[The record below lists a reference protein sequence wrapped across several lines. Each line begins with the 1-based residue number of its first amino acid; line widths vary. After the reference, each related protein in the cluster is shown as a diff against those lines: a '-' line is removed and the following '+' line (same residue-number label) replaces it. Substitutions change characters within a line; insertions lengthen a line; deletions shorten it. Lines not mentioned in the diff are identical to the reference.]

1 MNKPQ
6 DFDQYWK
13 KVEDELASIQPA
25 AERTELHLRSAP
37 EAKVYGLK
45 LTSLDHYRIF
55 AYFCVPSGKG
65 PFPVIYRLP
74 NYGSVVHIPPFEERC
89 KYISVA
95 LCHRGQRL
103 SDQPFAAKYP
113 GLLTSGIDSKR
124 NYIYRSIVADCLRV
138 MDYLVSCDDVDS
150 QKISLVGG
158 DLALFTAALRDSA
171 SVLFY
176 TPSLFYKA
184 LHKATATQNYPLE
197 EFNDYLRSFPESID
211 QISQTLAYFEPMNF
225 ASRVKSEVML
235 MEESEGD
242 ANDLAVSFA
251 REIERSGSKHSSY
264 KDGVVLA
271 EWLSKKLQTGETLVP
286 MHWRLPSAEQL
297 KSKQ

>member
-113 GLLTSGIDSKR
+113 GLLTSGIDSQR

-251 REIERSGSKHSSY
+251 RKIERSGSKHSSY
-264 KDGVVLA
+264 KDGMVLA

-286 MHWRLPSAEQL
+286 MHWR
-297 KSKQ
+297 

>member
-113 GLLTSGIDSKR
+113 GLLTSGIDSQL

-225 ASRVKSEVML
+225 ASRVKSELML

-251 REIERSGSKHSSY
+251 RDIERSGSKHSSY

-286 MHWRLPSAEQL
+286 MHWR
-297 KSKQ
+297 

>member
-113 GLLTSGIDSKR
+113 GLLTSGIDSQR

-184 LHKATATQNYPLE
+184 LHKAKTTQNYPLE

-286 MHWRLPSAEQL
+286 MHWR
-297 KSKQ
+297 

>member
-13 KVEDELASIQPA
+13 KIEDELASIQPA

-113 GLLTSGIDSKR
+113 GLLTSGIDSKL

-242 ANDLAVSFA
+242 ANDLALSFA

-286 MHWRLPSAEQL
+286 MHWR
-297 KSKQ
+297 

>member
-6 DFDQYWK
+6 DFNQYWK

-113 GLLTSGIDSKR
+113 GLLTSGIDSQL

-271 EWLSKKLQTGETLVP
+271 EWLSKKMQTGETLVP
-286 MHWRLPSAEQL
+286 MHWR
-297 KSKQ
+297 

>member
-113 GLLTSGIDSKR
+113 GLLSSGIDSQR
-124 NYIYRSIVADCLRV
+124 IYIYRSIVADCLRV

-158 DLALFTAALRDSA
+158 DLALFTAALRNSA

-251 REIERSGSKHSSY
+251 TEIERSGSKHSSY

-286 MHWRLPSAEQL
+286 MHWR
-297 KSKQ
+297 

>member
-113 GLLTSGIDSKR
+113 GLLTSGIDSQL

-251 REIERSGSKHSSY
+251 REIERSDSKHSSFR
-264 KDGVVLA
+264 DGVVLA
-271 EWLSKKLQTGETLVP
+271 EWLSKKLRTEETLVP
-286 MHWRLPSAEQL
+286 MHWR
-297 KSKQ
+297 

>member
-113 GLLTSGIDSKR
+113 GLLTSGIDSQR

-251 REIERSGSKHSSY
+251 REIERSGSMHSSY
-264 KDGVVLA
+264 QDGVVLA

-286 MHWRLPSAEQL
+286 MHWR
-297 KSKQ
+297 

>member
-113 GLLTSGIDSKR
+113 GLLTSGIDSQL

-184 LHKATATQNYPLE
+184 LHKATASQNYPLE

-286 MHWRLPSAEQL
+286 MHWR
-297 KSKQ
+297 

>member
-113 GLLTSGIDSKR
+113 GLLTSGIDSQR
-124 NYIYRSIVADCLRV
+124 NYIYRSIVGDCLRV

-184 LHKATATQNYPLE
+184 LP
-197 EFNDYLRSFPESID
+197 
-211 QISQTLAYFEPMNF
+211 
-225 ASRVKSEVML
+225 
-235 MEESEGD
+235 
-242 ANDLAVSFA
+242 
-251 REIERSGSKHSSY
+251 
-264 KDGVVLA
+264 
-271 EWLSKKLQTGETLVP
+271 
-286 MHWRLPSAEQL
+286 
-297 KSKQ
+297 

>member
-13 KVEDELASIQPA
+13 KVEDELASIQPS

-113 GLLTSGIDSKR
+113 GLLTSGIDSQR

-184 LHKATATQNYPLE
+184 LHKATASQNYPLE

-242 ANDLAVSFA
+242 ANDLAVSFE

-271 EWLSKKLQTGETLVP
+271 EWLSKKLQTGKTLVP
-286 MHWRLPSAEQL
+286 MHWR
-297 KSKQ
+297 

>member
-113 GLLTSGIDSKR
+113 GLLTSGIDSKQ

-251 REIERSGSKHSSY
+251 REIERSGSEHSSY

-286 MHWRLPSAEQL
+286 MHWR
-297 KSKQ
+297 

>member
-113 GLLTSGIDSKR
+113 GLLTSGIDSKL

-176 TPSLFYKA
+176 SPSLFYRALLKA
-184 LHKATATQNYPLE
+184 KVTQNYPLE
-197 EFNDYLRSFPESID
+197 EFNDYLRSFPESIN

-251 REIERSGSKHSSY
+251 REIERSGSEHSSY

-271 EWLSKKLQTGETLVP
+271 DWLSKKLRTGETLVP
-286 MHWRLPSAEQL
+286 MHWR
-297 KSKQ
+297 

>member
-113 GLLTSGIDSKR
+113 GLLTSGIDSKL

-176 TPSLFYKA
+176 TPSMFYKA

-197 EFNDYLRSFPESID
+197 EFNDYLRSFPQSIN

-286 MHWRLPSAEQL
+286 MHWR
-297 KSKQ
+297 

>member
-158 DLALFTAALRDSA
+158 DLALITAALRDSA

-176 TPSLFYKA
+176 TPSLLYKA
-184 LHKATATQNYPLE
+184 LHKANATQNYPLE

-286 MHWRLPSAEQL
+286 MHWR
-297 KSKQ
+297 

>member
-113 GLLTSGIDSKR
+113 GLLTSGIDSKQ

-197 EFNDYLRSFPESID
+197 EFNDYLRSFPQSIN

-286 MHWRLPSAEQL
+286 MHWR
-297 KSKQ
+297 

>member
-113 GLLTSGIDSKR
+113 GLLTSGIDSKQ
-124 NYIYRSIVADCLRV
+124 NYIYRSIVADCLRI
-138 MDYLVSCDDVDS
+138 MDYLVTCDDVDS

-176 TPSLFYKA
+176 TPSMFYKA
-184 LHKATATQNYPLE
+184 LHKATATHNYPLE
-197 EFNDYLRSFPESID
+197 EFNDYLRSFPQSIN

-271 EWLSKKLQTGETLVP
+271 EWLSKKLHTGETLVP
-286 MHWRLPSAEQL
+286 MHWR
-297 KSKQ
+297 

>member
-113 GLLTSGIDSKR
+113 GLLTSGIDSQR

-225 ASRVKSEVML
+225 ASQVKSEVML

-242 ANDLAVSFA
+242 ANDLALSFA
-251 REIERSGSKHSSY
+251 RDIERSDSKHSSY

-286 MHWRLPSAEQL
+286 MHWR
-297 KSKQ
+297 

>member
-113 GLLTSGIDSKR
+113 GLLTSGIDSKL

-176 TPSLFYKA
+176 TPSMFYKA

-197 EFNDYLRSFPESID
+197 EFNDYLRSFPQSIN

-242 ANDLAVSFA
+242 ANDLAVSFSK
-251 REIERSGSKHSSY
+251 EIERSGSEHSSY

-271 EWLSKKLQTGETLVP
+271 AWLSKKLQTGETLVP
-286 MHWRLPSAEQL
+286 MHWR
-297 KSKQ
+297 

>member
-13 KVEDELASIQPA
+13 KVEDELASIQPS

-113 GLLTSGIDSKR
+113 GLLTSGLDSKR

-251 REIERSGSKHSSY
+251 RDIERSGSKHSSF

-286 MHWRLPSAEQL
+286 MHWR
-297 KSKQ
+297 

>member
-25 AERTELHLRSAP
+25 AERTELQLRSAP

-55 AYFCVPSGKG
+55 AYFSVPSGKG

-113 GLLTSGIDSKR
+113 GLLTSGIDSQR

-150 QKISLVGG
+150 QKISLIGG
-158 DLALFTAALRDSA
+158 DLALFTAALRVSA

-184 LHKATATQNYPLE
+184 LHKAKATQNYPLE

-286 MHWRLPSAEQL
+286 MHWR
-297 KSKQ
+297 

>member
-1 MNKPQ
+1 MRKPQ
-6 DFDQYWK
+6 GFDQYWN
-13 KVEDELASIQPA
+13 KVEDELAAIQPA
-25 AERTELHLRSAP
+25 AEKIELHLRTTP
-37 EAKVYGLK
+37 EAIVYGLK
-45 LTSLDHYRIF
+45 LTSLGNYRIF
-55 AYFCVPSGKG
+55 AYFCIPSGKG

-113 GLLTSGIDSKR
+113 GLLTSGIDSKE
-124 NYIYRSIVADCLRV
+124 NYIYRSIVADCIRV
-138 MDYLVSCDDVDS
+138 MDYLVTCDEVDS

-158 DLALFTAALRDSA
+158 DLALFTAALRDLTSA
-171 SVLFY
+171 LFY

-184 LHKATATQNYPLE
+184 LHKAKITQNYPLE
-197 EFNDYLRSFPESID
+197 EFNDYLRSFPQSLNQVSE
-211 QISQTLAYFEPMNF
+211 TLTYFEPMNF

-235 MEESEGD
+235 MEETEGD
-242 ANDLAVSFA
+242 ANNLAMSFEK
-251 REIERSGSKHSSY
+251 EIESSTSKHSSY

-271 EWLSKKLQTGETLVP
+271 EWLSKKLKTGETLVP
-286 MHWRLPSAEQL
+286 MNWR
-297 KSKQ
+297 

>member
-25 AERTELHLRSAP
+25 AERTELYLRSVP

-95 LCHRGQRL
+95 ICLRGQRL

-113 GLLTSGIDSKR
+113 GLLTSGIDSQL

-286 MHWRLPSAEQL
+286 MHWR
-297 KSKQ
+297 

>member
-25 AERTELHLRSAP
+25 AERTELHLRSTP

-113 GLLTSGIDSKR
+113 GLLTSGIDSQR
-124 NYIYRSIVADCLRV
+124 NYIYRSIGADCLRV

-251 REIERSGSKHSSY
+251 RDIERSGSKHSSY

-286 MHWRLPSAEQL
+286 MHWR
-297 KSKQ
+297 

>member
-124 NYIYRSIVADCLRV
+124 NYIYRSILADCLRV

-158 DLALFTAALRDSA
+158 DLALFTAALRDSP

-184 LHKATATQNYPLE
+184 LHKAKATQNYPLE
-197 EFNDYLRSFPESID
+197 EFNDYLRSFPQSIN

-242 ANDLAVSFA
+242 ANDLAVSFL

-286 MHWRLPSAEQL
+286 MHWR
-297 KSKQ
+297 

>member
-113 GLLTSGIDSKR
+113 GLLTSGIDSQL

-251 REIERSGSKHSSY
+251 RDIERSGSKHSSY

-286 MHWRLPSAEQL
+286 MHWR
-297 KSKQ
+297 

>member
-37 EAKVYGLK
+37 KAKVYGLK

-286 MHWRLPSAEQL
+286 MHWR
-297 KSKQ
+297 

>member
-113 GLLTSGIDSKR
+113 GLLTSGIDSQL

-251 REIERSGSKHSSY
+251 RDIECSGSKHSSY

-286 MHWRLPSAEQL
+286 MHWR
-297 KSKQ
+297 

>member
-37 EAKVYGLK
+37 EAKLYGLK

-113 GLLTSGIDSKR
+113 GLLTSGIDSQR

-242 ANDLAVSFA
+242 ANDLAASFA
-251 REIERSGSKHSSY
+251 REIECSGSKHSSY

-286 MHWRLPSAEQL
+286 MHWR
-297 KSKQ
+297 

>member
-37 EAKVYGLK
+37 EAKVYGLR

-113 GLLTSGIDSKR
+113 GLLTSGIDSQR

-176 TPSLFYKA
+176 SPSLFYKA

-197 EFNDYLRSFPESID
+197 EFNDYLRSFPESIN

-286 MHWRLPSAEQL
+286 MHWR
-297 KSKQ
+297 

>member
-1 MNKPQ
+1 MNKPE

-113 GLLTSGIDSKR
+113 GLLTSGIDSQR

-235 MEESEGD
+235 MEEAEGD

-286 MHWRLPSAEQL
+286 MHWR
-297 KSKQ
+297 

>member
-95 LCHRGQRL
+95 MCHRGQRL

-113 GLLTSGIDSKR
+113 GLLTSGIDSQL

-242 ANDLAVSFA
+242 ANDLAVSFE
-251 REIERSGSKHSSY
+251 REIERSGSEHSSY
-264 KDGVVLA
+264 KDGGVLA

-286 MHWRLPSAEQL
+286 MHWR
-297 KSKQ
+297 

>member
-1 MNKPQ
+1 MKKPQ

-113 GLLTSGIDSKR
+113 GLLTSGIDSQR

-286 MHWRLPSAEQL
+286 MHWR
-297 KSKQ
+297 

>member
-113 GLLTSGIDSKR
+113 GLLTSGIDSQR

-264 KDGVVLA
+264 KDGLVLA

-286 MHWRLPSAEQL
+286 MHWR
-297 KSKQ
+297 

>member
-25 AERTELHLRSAP
+25 AERTEIHLRSSP

-113 GLLTSGIDSKR
+113 GLLTSGIDSQR

-286 MHWRLPSAEQL
+286 MHWR
-297 KSKQ
+297 

>member
-113 GLLTSGIDSKR
+113 GLLTSGIDSQR

-242 ANDLAVSFA
+242 ANDLAVAFA

-286 MHWRLPSAEQL
+286 MHWR
-297 KSKQ
+297 

>member
-13 KVEDELASIQPA
+13 KVEDELASIQPS

-113 GLLTSGIDSKR
+113 GLLTSGIDSQR

-251 REIERSGSKHSSY
+251 RDIERSGSKHSSY
-264 KDGVVLA
+264 KNGVVLA

-286 MHWRLPSAEQL
+286 MHWR
-297 KSKQ
+297 

>member
-251 REIERSGSKHSSY
+251 RDIERSGSKHSSY

-286 MHWRLPSAEQL
+286 MHWR
-297 KSKQ
+297 